1 MEISVYSDGHQQ
13 YGIKPLTTDFT
24 SGLYVRAYNTLFSGT
39 GKLFKDEGNALDR
52 TTFSKGYA
60 LYAFD
65 LTPDL
70 GEDDHFNLA
79 KQGSVRLVL
88 KIREALAENVT
99 AIAYTEFQNV
109 IEIDRN
115 RSVIYDFGV

>member
-1 MEISVYSDGHQQ
+1 MEISVYSDGQQQ
-13 YGIKPLTTDFT
+13 YGIKPLTTDFANE
-24 SGLYVRAYNTLFSGT
+24 LYARAYNTLFNGT
-39 GKLFKDEGNALDR
+39 GNVFKDEGNAIDR

-65 LTPDL
+65 LTPDQ
-70 GEDDHFNLA
+70 GKVDHFNLT

-88 KIREALAENVT
+88 KFREALNENVT
-99 AIAYTEFQNV
+99 AIAYGEFQNV

-115 RSVIYDFGV
+115 RNVIFDIAV